1 MTTESQWKEVAA
13 AAMDLEREYAM
24 RRTMLMTRLNATLQ
38 SFTWKDR
45 KLSPEMLDV
54 VSMKVFQGRAF
65 TNVTAADV
73 LAARRDQT
81 ILTKVSSVPPAT
93 RQDKGS
99 TALTKV
105 KIGQVPD
112 RGGER
117 RHSIPPARLQMGTL
131 PHGIDLF
138 FDVLLQ
144 DDPAN
149 KKLHHQRC
157 PVGNNDKG
165 NHIISNSSEGVVD
178 ITAEEVE
185 ATEEVVEGA
194 TMVEEVAISRAEVD
208 TSRVV
213 TKVAVAVTTKGA
225 VNAEEEVEVITVTGI
240 QGEVFRVLDGNDDN
254 TTSITDTYRI
264 VIIFSILTST
274 PKYMRRNKLTNTYL
288 LTCCT

>member
-1 MTTESQWKEVAA
+1 MIDLLTRFGSGKICHLDSSSLFQTSYLFQALVGQPLLTKYMTTESQWKEVAL

-54 VSMKVFQGRAF
+54 VSMRVFQGRAF

-117 RHSIPPARLQMGTL
+117 RHSIPRGCL
-131 PHGIDLF
+131 
-138 FDVLLQ
+138 
-144 DDPAN
+144 
-149 KKLHHQRC
+149 
-157 PVGNNDKG
+157 
-165 NHIISNSSEGVVD
+165 
-178 ITAEEVE
+178 
-185 ATEEVVEGA
+185 
-194 TMVEEVAISRAEVD
+194 
-208 TSRVV
+208 
-213 TKVAVAVTTKGA
+213 
-225 VNAEEEVEVITVTGI
+225 
-240 QGEVFRVLDGNDDN
+240 
-254 TTSITDTYRI
+254 
-264 VIIFSILTST
+264 
-274 PKYMRRNKLTNTYL
+274 
-288 LTCCT
+288 

>member
-1 MTTESQWKEVAA
+1 MTKYMTTESQWKEVAL

-54 VSMKVFQGRAF
+54 VSMRVFQGRAF

-117 RHSIPPARLQMGTL
+117 RHSIPRGCL
-131 PHGIDLF
+131 
-138 FDVLLQ
+138 
-144 DDPAN
+144 
-149 KKLHHQRC
+149 
-157 PVGNNDKG
+157 
-165 NHIISNSSEGVVD
+165 
-178 ITAEEVE
+178 
-185 ATEEVVEGA
+185 
-194 TMVEEVAISRAEVD
+194 
-208 TSRVV
+208 
-213 TKVAVAVTTKGA
+213 
-225 VNAEEEVEVITVTGI
+225 
-240 QGEVFRVLDGNDDN
+240 
-254 TTSITDTYRI
+254 
-264 VIIFSILTST
+264 
-274 PKYMRRNKLTNTYL
+274 
-288 LTCCT
+288 